1 MGLKRR
7 ANRHN
12 NSSMQIN
19 MNDSLINNVT
29 QLREF
34 LKGSQ
39 RFDFSLRKSSIEE
52 KYLFIDETV
61 DRFKYLKLSKE
72 IKK

>member
-1 MGLKRR
+1 
-7 ANRHN
+7 
-12 NSSMQIN
+12 MQIN

>member
-1 MGLKRR
+1 
-7 ANRHN
+7 
-12 NSSMQIN
+12 

-61 DRFKYLKLSKE
+61 DRFKYLKLSKRD
-72 IKK
+72 KK

>member
-1 MGLKRR
+1 MGLKEE

-12 NSSMQIN
+12 NSSIKIN

-39 RFDFSLRKSSIEE
+39 RFDFSLKKIFNLKKSIYSSM
-52 KYLFIDETV
+52 KPLID
-61 DRFKYLKLSKE
+61 LN
-72 IKK
+72 I

>member
-1 MGLKRR
+1 MLP
-7 ANRHN
+7 NCEN
-12 NSSMQIN
+12 
-19 MNDSLINNVT
+19 
-29 QLREF
+29 F

-61 DRFKYLKLSKE
+61 DRFKYLKLSKRD
-72 IKK
+72 KKIVINYLKKITGYKRLNFQD